1 MALMVLGWG
10 YQPERLIAT
19 LYIIFYT
26 FSRSFPFLVVVLALS
41 RPRFTDILLH
51 QTRPVLWSLERFIL
65 LLPFLV
71 KVPIFFFHLWLPKAH
86 VEAPA
91 YGSIVLAGVL
101 LKIGGYGI

>member
-1 MALMVLGWG
+1 MALIILGWG
-10 YQPERLIAT
+10 YQPERLVAT
-19 LYIIFYT
+19 LYILFYT
-26 FSRSFPFLVVVLALS
+26 FSRSFPFLVLVLALS
-41 RPRFTDILLH
+41 SPRLIDVALH
-51 QTRPVLWSLERFIL
+51 QTGSILWSLERFIL

-71 KVPIFFFHLWLPKAH
+71 KMPIFFFHLWLPKAH